1 MSPTGTIVPSPFR
14 LFIQSLFH
22 LLFIH
27 QQINSYL
34 CISLVSGMAARQWGY
49 TGEQNRQG
57 PYLYALHLGEREMR
71 RRHQQI
77 NKQERYR
84 LC

>member
-1 MSPTGTIVPSPFR
+1 
-14 LFIQSLFH
+14 
-22 LLFIH
+22 
-27 QQINSYL
+27 
-34 CISLVSGMAARQWGY
+34 MAARQWGY

-57 PYLYALHLGEREMR
+57 PYLYALHLGEREMQ

-77 NKQERYR
+77 SKQERYR